1 MLVVKQTLCGN
12 LLSSTLLKFLDQIL
26 KEAAEKDGQIK
37 KLDQK
42 IADINEKQL
51 KPCQVLEQVARIHCY
66 KQIVKLATF

>member
-1 MLVVKQTLCGN
+1 M
-12 LLSSTLLKFLDQIL
+12 LSSTLLKFLDQIL

-51 KPCQVLEQVARIHCY
+51 KPCQVQQVARIHCY